1 LVSDAEIPSPPS
13 PWTEGKAHR
22 GRGRDFPVKRE
33 AVVSAAA
40 ALMGRKGYGG
50 ASLADLAEILGVTK
64 PTLYHYVGSK
74 EQLFAEIVGRSQAAT
89 IAFIGGVAAGP
100 GTGLAKL
107 RAIMLGYMKIVNS
120 DAGTCLLFASTADIG
135 AEAQRQ
141 IRARA
146 KQANALIYEVLA
158 EGQADG
164 TLRIPDRTVALNTLF
179 GSLNWTPN
187 WYRPGQRLALDEIAA
202 QQVDLLLNG
211 VRA

>member
-1 LVSDAEIPSPPS
+1 MVSEAEADASPPS
-13 PWTEGKAHR
+13 PWTGRKAR
-22 GRGRDFPVKRE
+22 GRGRDFPIKRE
-33 AVVSAAA
+33 AVLSAAA

-50 ASLADLAEILGVTK
+50 ASLAELAEILGVTK

-74 EQLFAEIVGRSQAAT
+74 EQLFAEIVERSQAMT
-89 IAFIGGVAAGP
+89 IEFIAGVAAGP

-107 RAIMLGYMKIVNS
+107 RAIMLGYMKIVNT

-135 AEAQRQ
+135 PETGGL

-146 KQANALIYEVLA
+146 KRANALIYQVLA

-164 TLRIPDRTVALNTLF
+164 TLRISDPTVALNTLF

-187 WYRPGQRLALDEIAA
+187 WYRPGRRLALDDIAE